1 MLFHATAN
9 SVTLDKGRR
18 LFSRPVRIGLLRNRR
33 LLAGQQCVTR
43 YSKYLQTN
51 RSRRPLSIHPTER
64 RSNVSVYPILSLSL
78 PPLRPDDRH
87 ALNINPRGTGSLRR
101 NFILTRILSISLAE
115 EWWKVPSS
123 SINKSYSF
131 DFDSVVRGRIFWRGE
146 KGRNIC
152 CLGENPDRLFFNAPT
167 FLPSSFVL
175 VILFARIAKMR
186 VTHSLRFCHRAR
198 DKVFSLS
205 LARGGGGEFGEEKKK
220 RGVSRIFNP
229 LPLAERH

>member
-1 MLFHATAN
+1 MLFHAIAN
-9 SVTLDKGRR
+9 NVTLDKGRR
-18 LFSRPVRIGLLRNRR
+18 LFSRPVRLLRNRR

-43 YSKYLQTN
+43 YSKYLQTS

-87 ALNINPRGTGSLRR
+87 ALNINLRGTGSLRR

-131 DFDSVVRGRIFWRGE
+131 DFDSVVRGRIFLAWRKREEHLLSRGE
-146 KGRNIC
+146 SRQTLLQ
-152 CLGENPDRLFFNAPT
+152 CLN
-167 FLPSSFVL
+167 LPSL
-175 VILFARIAKMR
+175 LF
-186 VTHSLRFCHRAR
+186 RAR
-198 DKVFSLS
+198 DIVRTHRENAGDT
-205 LARGGGGEFGEEKKK
+205 LAPF
-220 RGVSRIFNP
+220 
-229 LPLAERH
+229 LPPSPG